1 MAYTT
6 GTVAKICGVS
16 REAVR
21 KWVDEFGQ
29 YMSESATP
37 PKGEVRDFDDDD
49 VRICALIAEY
59 RNKGFNT
66 DSIHAALKNGD
77 RVEPDM
83 SIQASTPG
91 LSQAKLA
98 ALERSVTALRG
109 QIEALE
115 KERDAAVTERDL
127 LERQLSQARQEIKM
141 LNREIGRLQVNSDEN
156 E

>member
-37 PKGEVRDFDDDD
+37 PKGEVRDFNDDD

-66 DSIHAALKNGD
+66 DSIHAALKSGE
-77 RVEPDM
+77 RVEPDL
-83 SIQASTPG
+83 SIQATTPG
-91 LSQAKLA
+91 VSQAKLA
-98 ALERSVTALRG
+98 SLERAVTGLKQ
-109 QIEALE
+109 QIATLE
-115 KERDAAVTERDL
+115 KERDTALTERDL
-127 LERQLSQARQEIKM
+127 LERQLSEARQEIKQ
-141 LNREIGRLQVNSDEN
+141 LNREIGRLQASSNTHD
-156 E
+156 